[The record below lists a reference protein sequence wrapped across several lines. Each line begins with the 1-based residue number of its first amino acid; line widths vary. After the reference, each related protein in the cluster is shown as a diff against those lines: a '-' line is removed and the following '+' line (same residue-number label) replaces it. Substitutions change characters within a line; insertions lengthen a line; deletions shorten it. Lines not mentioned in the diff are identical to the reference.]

1 MDNMY
6 ENQELQNKTKNGMSQ
21 TALVVLVILIGFLAG
36 VAGSAIVYSV
46 VIKEKLASIPQPES
60 QTVVNQV
67 TQLQDDAIVDVV
79 ESTTPS
85 VVSIIAKKDVPQYQQ
100 LFNSPMDLFFG
111 VPQDQQTQ
119 QQEQM
124 FEKQKVGGGTGF
136 FISDDGMIVT
146 NRHVVVDP
154 AAEYTVITSDGTEYP
169 AQILARDEFL
179 DFAVLKVDG
188 ENFSAVDLGDS
199 DNIKIGQTVVA
210 IGNSLGEFSHSV
222 SRGIISGMKRDIV
235 AGSGFGDSEQLMG
248 IIQTDAAINFGNS
261 GGPLID
267 LEGKVIGI
275 NTAVAQGAQ
284 SIGFAIPI
292 NQVMRL
298 IEDVKEDGIIS
309 RPFLGIRYVAM
320 TPEIAAELNVPYEDY
335 GVLVVRGQS
344 IADFAVLPGSPADE
358 AGIVENDIVLEIND
372 VKITQD
378 KLLSQIVS
386 QYSVGDAVTLKVW
399 HKGKEK
405 EVEVVLEDR
414 VSINRE

>member
-1 MDNMY
+1 MNMH
-6 ENQELQNKTKNGMSQ
+6 EDQELQIKTKDGISQ

-36 VAGSAIVYSV
+36 AAGSAIVYSV
-46 VIKEKLASIPQPES
+46 VIKEKIASIPQPEP

-111 VPQDQQTQ
+111 VPQDQRMQ

-146 NRHVVVDP
+146 NRHVVADST
-154 AAEYTVITSDGTEYP
+154 AEYTVITSEGTEYP
-169 AQILARDEFL
+169 ARILAWDDFL

-222 SRGIISGMKRDIV
+222 SRGIISGVKRDIV
-235 AGSGFGDSEQLMG
+235 AGSGFGDSEQLKG

-267 LEGKVIGI
+267 LEGNVIGI

-292 NQVMRL
+292 NQAMRL
-298 IEDVKEDGIIS
+298 IEDVKEDGVIS

-320 TPEIAAELNVPYEDY
+320 TPEIATELNVPYEDY
-335 GVLVVRGQS
+335 GVLVVRGRS
-344 IADFAVLPGSPADE
+344 IADFAISPGSPADE
-358 AGIVENDIVLEIND
+358 AGIVENDIILEINGE
-372 VKITQD
+372 KIAQD
-378 KLLSQIVS
+378 QLLSQLVS
-386 QYSVGDAVTLKVW
+386 QHSVGDTVTLKVW
-399 HKGKEK
+399 HRGEEK

-414 VSINRE
+414 ASINQE